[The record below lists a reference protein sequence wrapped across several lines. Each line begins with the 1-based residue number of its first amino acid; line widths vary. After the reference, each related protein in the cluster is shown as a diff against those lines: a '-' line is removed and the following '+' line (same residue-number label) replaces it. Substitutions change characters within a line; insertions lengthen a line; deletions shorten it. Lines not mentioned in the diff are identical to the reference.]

1 MTNVSVE
8 RISDE
13 EMEDMF
19 VSAFESQVAFPNGI
33 GSYECTC
40 RRDSSNPDVKME
52 VMVIGL
58 AGSPTSDD
66 FKEGKVENSGAV
78 VVRREG
84 KDQLKFELAAEEII
98 TLNTNDYLIVY
109 KLA

>member
-1 MTNVSVE
+1 MTNVDVE

-19 VSAFESQVAFPNGI
+19 VNAFESQVAFPNGI

-40 RRDSSNPDVKME
+40 RRDSSNLDVKME

-66 FKEGKVENSGAV
+66 FKEGKVKNGSTV
-78 VVRREG
+78 VVQRED
-84 KDQLKFELAAEEII
+84 KDQLKFELVAKEVI
-98 TLNTNDYLIVY
+98 TLNTNDYLVVY

>member
-1 MTNVSVE
+1 MTNVDVE

-19 VSAFESQVAFPNGI
+19 EKAFETQVASPNEI

-40 RRDSSNPDVKME
+40 KRDSSNPDVKME
-52 VMVIGL
+52 VAVIGL
-58 AGSPTSDD
+58 AGSPTLDD

-78 VVRREG
+78 VVQRED
-84 KDQLKFELAAEEII
+84 KDQLKFNLVAKETVA
-98 TLNTNDYLIVY
+98 LNTNDYSIVY